1 MKPNQT
7 EAAVMTVLMFL
18 MTLYSAV
25 FLDWVI
31 AVTFWVLGVV
41 FLFVTLF
48 GSEK

>member
-18 MTLYSAV
+18 LTLYSSV